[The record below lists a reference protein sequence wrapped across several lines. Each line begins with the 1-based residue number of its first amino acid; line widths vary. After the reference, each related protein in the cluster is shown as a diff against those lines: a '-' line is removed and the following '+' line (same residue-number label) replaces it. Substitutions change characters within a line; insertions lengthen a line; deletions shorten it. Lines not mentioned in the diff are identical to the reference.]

1 MQVPGAM
8 KKIWNVVT
16 WSLVTVAVIFAVL
29 LVGVRLFGIQ
39 VFSVVSG
46 SMEPNIPV
54 GSLIYVQKVDPA
66 EVQPG
71 DVITY
76 VLSNNMPSTH
86 RVVRVD
92 AENQHFYTKG
102 DANET
107 EDGTPVHYNNVI
119 GIPQFA
125 IPGLGYVSDF
135 IQHPPGSYIT
145 IAAVAILLIL
155 TFAPDFMQKKPA
167 VAKPSET
174 EEENARL
181 KAELE
186 ALKAQLEAEDE

>member
-102 DANET
+102 DANEA
-107 EDGTPVHYNNVI
+107 EDGAPVHFNNLI
-119 GIPQFA
+119 GKPVFTIPK
-125 IPGLGYVSDF
+125 LGYVAHY
-135 IQHPPGSYIT
+135 IQHPPGMYVA
-145 IAAVAILLIL
+145 IAAGALILLL
-155 TFAPDFMQKKPA
+155 VFLRSVRRREK
-167 VAKPSET
+167 
-174 EEENARL
+174 ARGQ
-181 KAELE
+181 ARR
-186 ALKAQLEAEDE
+186 QGR